1 MGKGVCMSK
10 IQKIKLFESLLRENT
25 TATPFLDTLKSN
37 EDVFENCCDS
47 VLYFGDED
55 SYAFYEEVSEKAD
68 CSYERAK
75 AKCWDICPEAFN
87 YNDVYR
93 ILVKTSFD
101 AKLAQRYGDVANLEK
116 VIGLGYYDAPKDE
129 TNFIEKL
136 LKEYRDYF
144 YDAWD
149 DRWGNAVVEAVNRLS

>member
-1 MGKGVCMSK
+1 MNKA
-10 IQKIKLFESLLRENT
+10 QKIKLFESLLRENET
-25 TATPFLDTLKSN
+25 TTPFLDALKAN

-55 SYAFYEEVSEKAD
+55 SGAFYEEVSEKAD

-75 AKCWDICPEAFN
+75 ENCWDICPEAFN
-87 YNDVYR
+87 CNEVYR
-93 ILVKTSFD
+93 ILAKTSFD
-101 AKLAQRYGDVANLEK
+101 AKLAQRYGNVANLEK
-116 VIGLGYYDAPKDE
+116 VIGPGYYDAPEEE

-136 LKEYRDYF
+136 LKEYNDSF

-149 DRWGNAVVEAVNRLS
+149 DRWGNAVAEAVDRLS